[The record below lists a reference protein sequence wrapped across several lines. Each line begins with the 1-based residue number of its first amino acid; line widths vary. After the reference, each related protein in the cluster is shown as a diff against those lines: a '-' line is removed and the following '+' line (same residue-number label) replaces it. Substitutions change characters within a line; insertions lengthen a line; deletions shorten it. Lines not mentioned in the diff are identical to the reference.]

1 MKYFYKII
9 ILFFLFIFVN
19 SCGYVPVNSQDKT
32 NFYISEINFNGSRT
46 INNHINLELKKYRNY
61 KKEIKSYQ
69 IDITSAYNKIVTNKD
84 DQGDPKNYNLVIT
97 TDIKIFSDDGK
108 ETNKTFERNTSVSA
122 KKTKITEINEEKKY
136 KKKLASLIGR
146 DIIFFLQA
154 IGK

>member
-1 MKYFYKII
+1 MKHFYKII

-61 KKEIKSYQ
+61 KKDIKSYQ
-69 IDITSAYNKIVTNKD
+69 IDITSAYNKVVTNKD
-84 DQGDPKNYNLVIT
+84 DQGDPKNYNLIII
-97 TDIKIFSDDGK
+97 TDIKTVSDVGK
-108 ETNKTFERNTSVSA
+108 EMNKTFKRIISVSA

-136 KKKLASLIGR
+136 KKKLASLTGK

-154 IGK
+154 IDK

>member
-9 ILFFLFIFVN
+9 ILFFLFTFLN

-61 KKEIKSYQ
+61 KKDIKSYQ
-69 IDITSAYNKIVTNKD
+69 IDITSAYNKVVTNKD
-84 DQGDPKNYNLVIT
+84 DQGDPKNYNLIIT
-97 TDIKIFSDDGK
+97 ADLKIVSDDG
-108 ETNKTFERNTSVSA
+108 EEISKTFERNTSVSA

-136 KKKLASLIGR
+136 KKKLANSIGR